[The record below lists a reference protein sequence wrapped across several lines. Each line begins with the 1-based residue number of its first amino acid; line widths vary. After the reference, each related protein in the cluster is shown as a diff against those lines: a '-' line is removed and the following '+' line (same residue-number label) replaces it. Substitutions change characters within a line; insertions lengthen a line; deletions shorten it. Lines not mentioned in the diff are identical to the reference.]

1 MKTWMV
7 LVLFLFGNG
16 LSATAQSQVQYGA
29 NTAVGRYAE
38 VNGIKVYYEIYGR
51 GEPLLL
57 LHGNGAAIGSFSSQ
71 IPELSK
77 HFKVIAVDSRAQ
89 GKSTDS
95 DAEITYAL
103 MASDMS
109 ALIDQLHLGSVDV
122 VGWSDGGN
130 IGLELALAHPEQVK
144 KLVTFGANYTHVDYE
159 APPDKIVMQPD
170 DPRLQNTKAAIAVA
184 AKSRPQL
191 SPAVQKKLSDLMEKY
206 PNITTAELQTIK
218 TPVLVV
224 AGDHDAIK
232 LEQTISLFRNL
243 PHAQLWIVPGA
254 THFVAMEQ
262 PEVVNR
268 EVIAFLSTPYRD
280 ISTYY
285 WTKLL
290 P

>member
-1 MKTWMV
+1 MIGGHRLCH
-7 LVLFLFGNG
+7 LVPIRTHLL
-16 LSATAQSQVQYGA
+16 
-29 NTAVGRYAE
+29 
-38 VNGIKVYYEIYGR
+38 
-51 GEPLLL
+51 PLL
-57 LHGNGAAIGSFSSQ
+57 
-71 IPELSK
+71 
-77 HFKVIAVDSRAQ
+77 SR
-89 GKSTDS
+89 S
-95 DAEITYAL
+95 Y
-103 MASDMS
+103 
-109 ALIDQLHLGSVDV
+109 
-122 VGWSDGGN
+122 
-130 IGLELALAHPEQVK
+130 
-144 KLVTFGANYTHVDYE
+144 VDYE
-159 APPDKIVMQPD
+159 APQDNVVMPPD

-191 SPAVQKKLSDLMEKY
+191 SPVVQKKLGDLMEKY
-206 PNITTAELQTIK
+206 PNITTAQLQTIK

-285 WTKLL
+285 WMSLL